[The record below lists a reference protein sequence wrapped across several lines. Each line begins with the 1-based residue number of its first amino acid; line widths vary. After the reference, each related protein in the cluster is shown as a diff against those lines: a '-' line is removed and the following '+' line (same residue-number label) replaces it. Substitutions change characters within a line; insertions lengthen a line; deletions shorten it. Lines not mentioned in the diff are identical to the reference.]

1 MRALFRDV
9 AFVLSAVSFGVIAA
23 CGGAPPATHAAPS
36 VDAHAADTP
45 AVALARGVATAAGRA
60 RFGEVAQLR
69 FRFVVTNGAERVADA
84 FHRWDLRGARDH
96 VTWTEDGHAYD
107 VIVDLRARSA
117 TGTLDGAALTGPA
130 SQEAG
135 AKAYERWVNDAYW
148 LLLPLKLLDPGVTVT
163 LEPAREHAGK
173 QLEVLALQFA
183 HVGLTPGDRY
193 WLYVD
198 PQTARIERWEMV
210 LEGETT
216 PPRGTSFAR
225 YTDVGPLHLA
235 LDHASDDG
243 TKHILFEDVA
253 AMSTVAAHDF

>member
-1 MRALFRDV
+1 
-9 AFVLSAVSFGVIAA
+9 
-23 CGGAPPATHAAPS
+23 
-36 VDAHAADTP
+36 
-45 AVALARGVATAAGRA
+45 
-60 RFGEVAQLR
+60 
-69 FRFVVTNGAERVADA
+69 VADA
-84 FHRWDLRGARDH
+84 FHRWDPRGARDY

-107 VIVDLRARSA
+107 VIVDLRARTA

-183 HVGLTPGDRY
+183 QVGLTPGDRY

-198 PQTARIERWEMV
+198 PQTARIER
-210 LEGETT
+210 
-216 PPRGTSFAR
+216 
-225 YTDVGPLHLA
+225 
-235 LDHASDDG
+235 
-243 TKHILFEDVA
+243 
-253 AMSTVAAHDF
+253 